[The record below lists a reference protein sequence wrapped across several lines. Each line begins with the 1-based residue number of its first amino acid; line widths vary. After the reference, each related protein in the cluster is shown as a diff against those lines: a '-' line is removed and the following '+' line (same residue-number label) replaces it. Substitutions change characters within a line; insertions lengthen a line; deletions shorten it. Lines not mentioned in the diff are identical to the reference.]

1 RPPAVISRRRR
12 SRTVRTA
19 SLVAARPSRRNAPV
33 RLDERRT
40 SSTDGICRS
49 KSCIFVAGTPVFH
62 QMITGQTSQLFE
74 LIAMAPAH
82 LQLTPIVE
90 HEQVIAPLQRL
101 ELLYEIE
108 VHDGATMNAPEFL
121 WIETLFDRVEIR
133 RSEEHTSELQS
144 PYDLVCRLLLE
155 KKKIDRG
162 TWQTACLTAP
172 AALWM

>member
-90 HEQVIAPLQRL
+90 
-101 ELLYEIE
+101 
-108 VHDGATMNAPEFL
+108 
-121 WIETLFDRVEIR
+121 

-155 KKKIDRG
+155 KKKKQKIH
-162 TWQTACLTAP
+162 
-172 AALWM
+172 